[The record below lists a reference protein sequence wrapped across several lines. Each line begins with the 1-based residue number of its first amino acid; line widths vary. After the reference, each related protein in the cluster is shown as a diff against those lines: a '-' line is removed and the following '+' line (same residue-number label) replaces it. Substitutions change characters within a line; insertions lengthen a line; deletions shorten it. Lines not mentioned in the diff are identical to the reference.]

1 MRHLVHPSPHRGFV
15 PLRTRTIATR
25 PGTVGS
31 FSSCLPATTIV
42 GMNAVPDRPTET
54 VDLAGAAEIRETHT
68 GLVVLVGDRAYKV
81 KKPVVTD
88 FLDFSSIEDR
98 ESVCQRE
105 VSLNRRLAPASY
117 LGVAHLV
124 GLSDGPGE
132 PIIVMRR
139 HPGSR
144 CLAAMVVD
152 GRPVETELKAIAALL
167 ARFHG
172 TAERNHLV
180 DTCATVDA
188 VTARWR
194 ENLAELRS
202 YTPDILPADHVTE
215 LERLLAKFVSG
226 RGAMFAQRITER
238 RIVDGHG
245 DLLAADIYCLP
256 EGPALLDCLE
266 FDDHLRY
273 VDGIDDAAFLAMD
286 LEFLGR
292 KDLGAYFMD
301 EYCRR
306 ADDQAPPALLHFYTA
321 YRAVVRA
328 KVDCIRVT
336 QGRAEARDDA
346 CAHLSIAL
354 EHLRMGTVQLIIVGG
369 GPGTG
374 KSTLSRALAADIGA
388 QVLST
393 DDIRR
398 ELQDCG
404 RISGAA
410 GTLHAGLYIPEN
422 VDRVYSEVCRRA
434 QRLLADGQTVIL
446 DGTWREPRHRRLAHI
461 VAEDLSVPV
470 IEFVCETT
478 LDNAKARIATRM
490 DTSSDATAEMAA
502 PLAPGLGDWAGA
514 HRVDTSRPLHLSID
528 EARLICCAG
537 I

>member
-1 MRHLVHPSPHRGFV
+1 MVN
-15 PLRTRTIATR
+15 
-25 PGTVGS
+25 
-31 FSSCLPATTIV
+31 
-42 GMNAVPDRPTET
+42 MNAVPDRTVEPIEPTCP
-54 VDLAGAAEIRETHT
+54 AEIRETHT

-88 FLDFSSIEDR
+88 FLDFSSIEAR
-98 ESVCQRE
+98 ESVCRHE

-117 LGVAHLV
+117 LGIAHMV

-139 HPGSR
+139 HPDSR
-144 CLAAMVVD
+144 CLATLVAD
-152 GRPVETELKAIAALL
+152 GKPVQAELGEIAALL
-167 ARFHG
+167 ARFHRH
-172 TAERNHLV
+172 AERSHLI

-194 ENLAELRS
+194 ENLGELRS
-202 YTPDILPADHVTE
+202 YAPDILPVDGVVE
-215 LERLLAKFVSG
+215 LERLFTEFISSRRALFE
-226 RGAMFAQRITER
+226 QRIGER

-273 VDGIDDAAFLAMD
+273 VDGVDDAAFLAMD

-292 KDLGAYFMD
+292 RDLGAYFLNQ
-301 EYCRR
+301 YCRLS
-306 ADDQAPPALLHFYTA
+306 DDHAPPALIDFYVS

-328 KVDCIRVT
+328 KVDCIRVA
-336 QGRAEARDDA
+336 QGRAEARHDA
-346 CAHLSIAL
+346 RAHLSIAL

-374 KSTLSRALAADIGA
+374 KSTLSRSLAADIGA

-398 ELQDCG
+398 ELLECG
-404 RISGAA
+404 RISGSA
-410 GTLHAGLYIPEN
+410 GTLRAGLYAAEN
-422 VDRVYSEVCRRA
+422 VDLVYDEVCRRA
-434 QRLLADGQTVIL
+434 QRLLAGGQTVIL
-446 DGTWREPRHRRLAHI
+446 DGTWRDVRHRRSAHA
-461 VAEDLSVPV
+461 VADDLSVPV

-478 LDNAKARIATRM
+478 LDKAKARIATRT
-490 DTSSDATAEMAA
+490 DSSSDATAEMAA
-502 PLAPGLGDWAGA
+502 PLTPDLSYWGGA
-514 HRVDTSRPLHLSID
+514 HRVDTSRPLHVSID
-528 EARLICCAG
+528 EARQICCAG